1 MAFTDAERT
10 VIAAAM
16 KSPARETMI
25 AAAKMHPTLS
35 DIYKAPA
42 IAFVNFRSVLNDGS
56 NVETIST
63 DEDKGHVMETDEQIV
78 NKMMPLID
86 AVIELQKVVSLLP
99 KAQEV
104 KKVANTVSLLKAELE
119 QVVANQESKEPEPPK
134 RKWWKL

>member
-1 MAFTDAERT
+1 MAFSNAERT
-10 VIAAAM
+10 VI
-16 KSPARETMI
+16 SV
-25 AAAKMHPTLS
+25 AKLNPTLS
-35 DIYKAPA
+35 EIYKVPPP
-42 IAFVNFRSVLNDGS
+42 IEWLSLLSLDG
-56 NVETIST
+56 VRKADGT

-134 RKWWKL
+134 RKWWKK